1 MSLLTLLL
9 AALAQQ
15 HEPSAQADIPAG
27 SFLRGTGTVPDET
40 PQRTINLS
48 AYRID
53 RYEVTIAQFQSF
65 MSGPASEQAHWSA
78 EGWAWHQAN
87 PQGAGADMR
96 SAGRAPGHPVVA
108 VTWYEADAYCRW
120 KGGSLPTEAQWE
132 HAACGEGDPS
142 RPRFAWGE
150 GEEVDAVWYS
160 GGKYGHITG
169 VLTEPAQSI
178 DDALRSPFGLAHVT
192 GNVWEW
198 TADWYRRD
206 GYAEGP
212 DTDPTGPESGTWKT
226 MRGGSFMNLPS
237 YSTCTH
243 REPARPERVALTVGF
258 RCAYSR

>member
-1 MSLLTLLL
+1 MSLLTLLS
-9 AALAQQ
+9 AAAAQ
-15 HEPSAQADIPAG
+15 QADIPAS
-27 SFLRGTGTVPDET
+27 SFLRGSGSVPDET
-40 PQRTINLS
+40 PQRTISLS

-53 RYEVTIAQFQSF
+53 HYEVTVAQFQSF
-65 MSGPASEQAHWSA
+65 MAGPSSTQAHWSL

-87 PQGAGADMR
+87 PQGAGDAVR
-96 SAGRAPGHPVVA
+96 SASRALDHPVVG

-120 KGGSLPTEAQWE
+120 KGGALPTEAQWE
-132 HAACGEGDPS
+132 HASCGEGDPAGH
-142 RPRFAWGE
+142 RFAWGT
-150 GEEVDAVWYS
+150 GEDVDAVWYS

-169 VLTEPAQSI
+169 VLTEPVQSV
-178 DDALRSPFGLAHVT
+178 DDALRSPFGLAHAT

-198 TADWYRRD
+198 TADWYHRE

-212 DTDPTGPESGTWKT
+212 DADPTGPERGTWKT

-258 RCAYSR
+258 RCAYSQ